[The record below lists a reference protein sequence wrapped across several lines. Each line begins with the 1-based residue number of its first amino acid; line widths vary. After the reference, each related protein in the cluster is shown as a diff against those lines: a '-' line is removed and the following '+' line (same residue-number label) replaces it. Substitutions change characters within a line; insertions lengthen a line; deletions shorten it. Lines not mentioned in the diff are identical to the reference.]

1 MTKDSIFSKIN
12 LRDYNN
18 TLEIILEQK
27 NFSEDVKNLLLSMLY
42 KIENGYED
50 YKTVKINVTNKNYF
64 LNKII
69 QIIKERC
76 KEIFIVKPFTK
87 ESEELEEKSVNYI
100 VDKENGKIKVYQ
112 NERMML
118 EALVILN
125 QNEIELDQEYKI
137 FEEGLREVLLIG
149 NKMNQTEVIRDF
161 NGWSWDITTSQIESK
176 NINIVYQN
184 LIILLGQEFLQSWIS
199 DESKQED
206 KEVELP
212 NNEIL
217 RSKYNESFGITVQEM
232 KENNKIDYYKNMEH
246 ILKNKFGEEIAKDFI
261 DQLIKTVIA
270 IGCSKNE
277 KYKNIIIKQKND
289 IEKELEKMKD
299 NKKYLEELSKQKK
312 ENNSRIKKID
322 TILRDEKLLKEEYEK
337 RNSNLPNK
345 EKIFSVSHLI
355 IMLEKER
362 KEILE
367 KIKICN
373 KKMEPNEYVDT
384 KLILQENLEYYNE
397 IGITNNE
404 KINISQQIEKLQL
417 KFLNCIEKQLKHID
431 NKIDITKLLYEI
443 RYYKQIPFKKEN
455 IGNNKTIK
463 TKLEKIE
470 KDLIIKSCNHKIINA
485 FSENNELNYKI
496 LKPIF
501 NSKIVDLKN
510 IIYILKYHKGILKI
524 TIYDTNIQED
534 NIEIQITKKT
544 ELKVKLNKKI
554 KIFPN

>member
-76 KEIFIVKPFTK
+76 KEIIIVKPFTK
-87 ESEELEEKSVNYI
+87 ESAELEEKNVNYI
-100 VDKENGKIKVYQ
+100 VDKEKGKIKVYQ

-125 QNEIELDQEYKI
+125 QNEIELEQEYKI

-149 NKMNQTEVIRDF
+149 NKMNQAEVIRDF

-176 NINIVYQN
+176 NINLVYQN
-184 LIILLGQEFLQSWIS
+184 LVILLGQKFLQSWIS

-232 KENNKIDYYKNMEH
+232 RENNKIDYYKNMEH

-312 ENNSRIKKID
+312 ENNIRIKKID

-362 KEILE
+362 KELLE

-373 KKMEPNEYVDT
+373 KKMEPTEYVDT
-384 KLILQENLEYYNE
+384 KLILQENSEYYNE
-397 IGITNNE
+397 IGISNNE

-417 KFLNCIEKQLKHID
+417 KFLSCIEKQLKHID

-443 RYYKQIPFKKEN
+443 RYYKQIPLKKGN

-463 TKLEKIE
+463 TKLENIE
-470 KDLIIKSCNHKIINA
+470 KDLITKSCNHKIINA

-496 LKPIF
+496 LEPIF

-524 TIYDTNIQED
+524 AIYDTNIQED

-554 KIFPN
+554 KLWQ